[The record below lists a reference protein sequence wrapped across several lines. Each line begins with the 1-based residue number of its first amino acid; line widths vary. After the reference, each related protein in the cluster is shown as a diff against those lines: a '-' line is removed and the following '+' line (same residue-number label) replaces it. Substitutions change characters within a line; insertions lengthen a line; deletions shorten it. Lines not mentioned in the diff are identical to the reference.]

1 MYAVQDG
8 KEIVMRQSVRWLIV
22 ASMAVGGVG
31 ITATPAFAGD
41 KDVSGNTSA
50 GSTGA
55 NATVTAGGQFALPAG
70 IAGKDL
76 KEDKDIRKAFGDVV
90 AASCKHNGF
99 SDVVDCFVDQDRTRF
114 NQYKEQSGDKLN
126 DVVAKFRS
134 EWKSKYGKDFDLTS
148 DEKVKAFSGVAI
160 LTGEIQTPDQLAGAW
175 PIKQPANLSVGTNG
189 AKLEDKAQPAASKQE
204 VEQAKGKYFGG
215 DVNLDKGRDVAVA
228 KLPSVLGLP
237 EVHCSLIKEHTTGW
251 RFDVPNDISGQGLH
265 DSLVKHLT
273 MVVDHKDQWPSNV
286 DEAYG
291 MVSHHV
297 IEAIYGFETMSGQ
310 GGSK

>member
-1 MYAVQDG
+1 
-8 KEIVMRQSVRWLIV
+8 MRQSVRWLIV
-22 ASMAVGGVG
+22 ASMAVGGVSL
-31 ITATPAFAGD
+31 TPTPTFAAD
-41 KDVSGNTSA
+41 KTVSGNTSA

-55 NATVTAGGQFALPAG
+55 NASAAVSDRFALPAG
-70 IAGKDL
+70 IAPKDL

-90 AASCKHNGF
+90 AAACKKNGY
-99 SDVVDCFVDQDRTRF
+99 SDVVDCFVDQDRQRF
-114 NQYKEQSGDKLN
+114 KQYKEQAGDQLN
-126 DVVAKFRS
+126 QVSDRFRS

-160 LTGEIQTPDQLAGAW
+160 LTGEIQTPDQLVGVW
-175 PIKQPANLSVGTNG
+175 PIKQPANVSVGTNG
-189 AKLEDKAQPAASKQE
+189 AKLEDKAQPAASKQD
-204 VEQAKGKYFGG
+204 VEQAKNKYFGG

-251 RFDVPNDISGQGLH
+251 RFDVPNDISGQQLH

-297 IEAIYGFETMSGQ
+297 IEAIYGFDTISGQ
-310 GGSK
+310 SGSK